1 MRQIISKKNIVI
13 NIAIFA
19 VFVITLF
26 IIRSNNINGVI
37 EQGDN
42 ILISHSPVPIEF
54 KLLETSDLENIYIYD
69 ETRMNLYV
77 YDHEG
82 NELYVYDL
90 PSISTINVVNISE
103 ESETITFYYHRLN
116 TYLVL
121 EFQGNIF
128 LMQEYPADHIP
139 DEINYTDSN
148 DRLEINKNL
157 LWYSVFLNED
167 LLFRKVSMLPIILI
181 SFGVFFGGMAYSIKQ
196 INRTRKV
203 AFRYK

>member
-1 MRQIISKKNIVI
+1 MRQIISKKNILI
-13 NIAIFA
+13 NIVIFA

-26 IIRSNNINGVI
+26 IIRSNNINGAI

-42 ILISHSPVPIEF
+42 ILISHSPIPIEF

-77 YDHEG
+77 YDQEG

-116 TYLVL
+116 TYLVMD
-121 EFQGNIF
+121 FQGNIF

-148 DRLEINKNL
+148 DRLEINNNL
-157 LWYSVFLNED
+157 LFYTIKIDDSTSFT
-167 LLFRKVSMLPIILI
+167 RI
-181 SFGVFFGGMAYSIKQ
+181 SFISFIIFGVIVMFAGVVYIKLK
-196 INRTRKV
+196 TKES
-203 AFRYK
+203 

>member
-1 MRQIISKKNIVI
+1 MRQIISKKNILI
-13 NIAIFA
+13 NIVIFA

-26 IIRSNNINGVI
+26 IIRSNNINGAI

-42 ILISHSPVPIEF
+42 ILIRHSPIPIEF

-77 YDHEG
+77 YDQEG

-116 TYLVL
+116 TYLVMD
-121 EFQGNIF
+121 FQGNIF

-148 DRLEINKNL
+148 DRLEINNH
-157 LWYSVFLNED
+157 
-167 LLFRKVSMLPIILI
+167 LLFYTIKIDDSTSFTRI
-181 SFGVFFGGMAYSIKQ
+181 SFTTFIIFGVIVMFAGVEYIKLK
-196 INRTRKV
+196 TKES
-203 AFRYK
+203 

>member
-1 MRQIISKKNIVI
+1 MRQIISKKNILI
-13 NIAIFA
+13 NIVIFA

-26 IIRSNNINGVI
+26 IIRTNNINGVI

-90 PSISTINVVNISE
+90 PSISTIIVVNISE

-116 TYLVL
+116 TYLVMD
-121 EFQGNIF
+121 FQGNIF
-128 LMQEYPADHIP
+128 LTQEYPADHNP
-139 DEINYTDSN
+139 DEINYTKNN
-148 DRLEINKNL
+148 DGVVINNNL
-157 LWYSVFLNED
+157 LFYT
-167 LLFRKVSMLPIILI
+167 IIIDDSTSFSRI
-181 SFGVFFGGMAYSIKQ
+181 SFTTFMIFGVIVMFAGVGYIKQ
-196 INRTRKV
+196 KTK
-203 AFRYK
+203 KS